1 MVTNSLRWLC
11 THSHL
16 WNHALVLYANN
27 CVELIYFVATIFVHV
42 IFGIVAFLELR
53 ATNPRGLKKRQMLL
67 LIFFDVLLT
76 TKIFFFFWCCFAT
89 IDFQNRSRRG
99 TIDFVLFVFV
109 RAVVVAVAV
118 DLVAVV
124 VLRPLLAR
132 PPLLRRRSK
141 YHQGRPL
148 WLSIEWQ
155 SYGTFK
161 YVSTYFF

>member
-1 MVTNSLRWLC
+1 MC
-11 THSHL
+11 
-16 WNHALVLYANN
+16 
-27 CVELIYFVATIFVHV
+27 
-42 IFGIVAFLELR
+42 
-53 ATNPRGLKKRQMLL
+53 
-67 LIFFDVLLT
+67 LT
-76 TKIFFFFWCCFAT
+76 TKIFFSFFVVVSQRLN
-89 IDFQNRSRRG
+89 FQNRSRRG

-148 WLSIEWQ
+148 
-155 SYGTFK
+155 
-161 YVSTYFF
+161 